1 MPYVYLLRCRDGSL
15 YTGIA
20 KDLTRRLAEHA
31 RGRASRYTRARLP
44 VTLAWSRRVR
54 TWRRALQDEH
64 RLKALSRPQKDALV
78 GVRRAPGP
86 TLTGPR
92 TP

>member
-20 KDLTRRLAEHA
+20 KDLGRRLAEHA

-54 TWRRALQDEH
+54 TWRRALQEEH
-64 RLKALSRPQKDALV
+64 RLKALSRPQKDELV
-78 GVRRAPGP
+78 ASGANPGRP
-86 TLTGPR
+86 
-92 TP
+92 

>member
-1 MPYVYLLRCRDGSL
+1 MPHVYLLRCRDGSL

-31 RGRASRYTRARLP
+31 RGRASRYTRSRLP

-54 TWRRALQDEH
+54 TWRRALQEEH
-64 RLKALSRPQKDALV
+64 RIKALSRPQKDALV
-78 GVRRAPGP
+78 HDARA
-86 TLTGPR
+86 R
-92 TP
+92 HER